1 MRGFPNILS
10 AAQTRKADAYTIE
23 NEPIASIDLMERA
36 SNAFVKAFC
45 ELEKTSATIAVL
57 CGPGNNGG
65 HGLAISRL
73 LQVQG
78 YQANP
83 YLLQLGKQLSV
94 DCQSNFERLSK
105 VTLLDK
111 EAPIPDFSVFDVVID
126 ALFGSGLQRPLAGY
140 LATLVD
146 AVNQSGARVYSVD
159 IASGLF
165 CDTILDNP
173 VAIKADMVISF
184 QRPKKAF
191 FYPEYGAF
199 IKHWKVVDIGLDE
212 TFMEGLEGQEFV
224 LDDAVAQL
232 LKRRP
237 RYSHKGTYG
246 HALIVAGSYGKMGAA
261 VLAAKACLK
270 SGAGLVTAHI
280 PTCGYT
286 IVQTSVPEVMCSLDH
301 HTEFWTMIP
310 DISAYTTIGTGPG
323 IGQEERTLKALATLL
338 SSFEKPMVLDA
349 DAINLLAKNKD
360 LIHLIPKGSVVTPH
374 LKEFDRLLGPSS
386 NSQERYDK
394 QIAFAQKH
402 ELVVVLKDAHT
413 AIADPDGN
421 LFFNTSGNPG
431 MATAGSGDVL
441 TGVIAALLSQGHP
454 PLEAAQM
461 GVYFHGN
468 AGDEA
473 AKKHGEMG
481 VMASDIIEEL
491 SFKRTSPF

>member
-65 HGLAISRL
+65 DGLAISRL
-73 LQVQG
+73 LQSQG
-78 YQANP
+78 YQAKP

-184 QRPKKAF
+184 QRPKMAF
-191 FYPEYGAF
+191 FYPEYGPF

-212 TFMEGLEGQEFV
+212 TFMEGLESQEFV
-224 LDDAVAQL
+224 LDLDYNPSVPQKSSL
-232 LKRRP
+232 LKLFDGIKKAKRQDHEICDNCGSKGQLKKVSAIMLCESC
-237 RYSHKGTYG
+237 RYQRWTSQF
-246 HALIVAGSYGKMGAA
+246 VKM
-261 VLAAKACLK
+261 
-270 SGAGLVTAHI
+270 
-280 PTCGYT
+280 
-286 IVQTSVPEVMCSLDH
+286 
-301 HTEFWTMIP
+301 
-310 DISAYTTIGTGPG
+310 
-323 IGQEERTLKALATLL
+323 
-338 SSFEKPMVLDA
+338 
-349 DAINLLAKNKD
+349 
-360 LIHLIPKGSVVTPH
+360 
-374 LKEFDRLLGPSS
+374 S
-386 NSQERYDK
+386 NNEDDY
-394 QIAFAQKH
+394 
-402 ELVVVLKDAHT
+402 L
-413 AIADPDGN
+413 
-421 LFFNTSGNPG
+421 
-431 MATAGSGDVL
+431 
-441 TGVIAALLSQGHP
+441 
-454 PLEAAQM
+454 
-461 GVYFHGN
+461 
-468 AGDEA
+468 
-473 AKKHGEMG
+473 
-481 VMASDIIEEL
+481 
-491 SFKRTSPF
+491 